1 MSQTVTSATS
11 VTPPTGDTIE
21 DRLGRVL
28 HAMLEFSRTNA
39 SALETMIRQDINDLV
54 ADMTKGYRSSATVSG
69 GTSSSVQSGGTVS
82 STLTPPPVTTSA
94 ASAASGTETTPTSAT
109 HE

>member
-11 VTPPTGDTIE
+11 VAPPTGDAIE

-54 ADMTKGYRSSATVSG
+54 ADMSKEGRSATVSG
-69 GTSSSVQSGGTVS
+69 GNSSSVQSGGTVS

-94 ASAASGTETTPTSAT
+94 ASATSGTETTPTSAT